1 MDAVEWMGVAGF
13 AGGAA
18 GAGEPNN
25 KGNFL
30 SRLRAA
36 QRRAAGPGP
45 AKGPGGRGEPVRAA
59 MEEWALL
66 DERQRELYRDVMQ
79 ENYGD
84 AISLGFPVPKPAAIS
99 WMERG
104 EEACGLDHQ
113 GSEEQETPA
122 GDRLASD
129 KEEEEGPE
137 PARPEEEPPEAEAP
151 TRPDWAE
158 ACERLC
164 RPPQRGRRW
173 GPYARRRRVST
184 APRAEPRFF
193 DCPDCGKRFTL
204 SSHLIRHQRVHTGE
218 RPFACGVC
226 GKSFSQRSDLGRHQ
240 RTHTGE
246 KLYHCTQCQKSFS
259 ESSHLIRH
267 QIIHSGEK
275 PFKCNVCG
283 KSYGDSSYLAVHQRA
298 HTGARPY
305 RCPLCG
311 KSFGR
316 SSTLIRHQR
325 VHASDG
331 TPPEGQPALPGTPL
345 PPRPSARHLRIVGW
359 QWGGME

>member
-1 MDAVEWMGVAGF
+1 GSRPAPPGHGDCNRPGTFLFPACAAPPIARQPGRGQGGPSPQRREPPPQGGGVAK
-13 AGGAA
+13 
-18 GAGEPNN
+18 GAGV
-25 KGNFL
+25 
-30 SRLRAA
+30 
-36 QRRAAGPGP
+36 PG
-45 AKGPGGRGEPVRAA
+45 AA
-59 MEEWALL
+59 MEEWVLL

-84 AISLGFPVPKPAAIS
+84 AISLGFPVPKPAVIS
-99 WMERG
+99 WMES
-104 EEACGLDHQ
+104 EEEPCVPDLQ
-113 GSEEQETPA
+113 GSEEQEIPA
-122 GDRLASD
+122 GDGTASD
-129 KEEEEGPE
+129 NEEEEVPE
-137 PARPEEEPPEAEAP
+137 PPRQEAEPPGPDAP
-151 TRPDWAE
+151 SRPDWAE
-158 ACERLC
+158 ACESLC

-173 GPYARRRRVST
+173 GPYARRRRVSA
-184 APRAEPRFF
+184 APRAEPRVF

-246 KLYHCTQCQKSFS
+246 KLYRCTQCQKSFS

-325 VHASDG
+325 VHAG
-331 TPPEGQPALPGTPL
+331 AGAPAEGQPALPGP
-345 PPRPSARHLRIVGW
+345 
-359 QWGGME
+359 

>member
-1 MDAVEWMGVAGF
+1 
-13 AGGAA
+13 
-18 GAGEPNN
+18 
-25 KGNFL
+25 
-30 SRLRAA
+30 
-36 QRRAAGPGP
+36 
-45 AKGPGGRGEPVRAA
+45 

-84 AISLGFPVPKPAAIS
+84 AISLGFPVPKPAVIS
-99 WMERG
+99 WMER
-104 EEACGLDHQ
+104 EEEPCIPDLQ
-113 GSEEQETPA
+113 GSEVQEIP
-122 GDRLASD
+122 GDGTASD
-129 KEEEEGPE
+129 NEEEEVAE
-137 PARPEEEPPEAEAP
+137 PPQQEEEPPGPDASN
-151 TRPDWAE
+151 RPDWAE
-158 ACERLC
+158 TCESLC
-164 RPPQRGRRW
+164 RPPQPRGRW
-173 GPYARRRRVST
+173 GPYTRRRRVSA

-246 KLYHCTQCQKSFS
+246 KLYRCTQCQKSFS

-325 VHASDG
+325 VHAGDG
-331 TPPEGQPALPGTPL
+331 TPLEGQATLPV
-345 PPRPSARHLRIVGW
+345 PPPPSRPNARHLRIVGW
-359 QWGGME
+359 QWGVE